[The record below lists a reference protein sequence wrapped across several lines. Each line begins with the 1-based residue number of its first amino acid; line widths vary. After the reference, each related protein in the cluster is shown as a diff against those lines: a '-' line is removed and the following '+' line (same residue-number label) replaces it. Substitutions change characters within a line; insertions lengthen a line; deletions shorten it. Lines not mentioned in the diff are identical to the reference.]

1 MNLDVLVVGHPRY
14 LRARLYL
21 DLAASDR
28 KSSLRSTRGLR
39 GPDLDLQAATKQH
52 KGCRLLPIL

>member
-1 MNLDVLVVGHPRY
+1 MYLDVLVVGHPLY
-14 LRARLYL
+14 LGARLY
-21 DLAASDR
+21 LAASDR